1 MTNTLCLP
9 FQLKNYMRAV
19 VMFPHY
25 ASRYKLIIN
34 MKSEILIKD
43 HDLESPSHT
52 AWLLCGLLLPC
63 LPRTITIVV
72 TDQCIAAYLQQ
83 TVPSD
88 YRYQDDG
95 RMSSAL
101 LAQLCKMVVVI
112 SPRSILSNDYHCCWW
127 WCEESQKDENC
138 SL

>member
-1 MTNTLCLP
+1 
-9 FQLKNYMRAV
+9 
-19 VMFPHY
+19 
-25 ASRYKLIIN
+25 

-112 SPRSILSNDYHCCWW
+112 SPRSILSNDYQG
-127 WCEESQKDENC
+127 EVKEDEVLIKTPRRKNAFEFHKHHRISRLFIIIMGC
-138 SL
+138 QLELCTVK

>member
-1 MTNTLCLP
+1 
-9 FQLKNYMRAV
+9 
-19 VMFPHY
+19 
-25 ASRYKLIIN
+25 
-34 MKSEILIKD
+34 MKSEILMKD

-101 LAQLCKMVVVI
+101 LAQLCKMVVVVI
-112 SPRSILSNDYHCCWW
+112 SPRSILSNDYHCC
-127 WCEESQKDENC
+127 CGGVKNHKRMKIAAS
-138 SL
+138 SAYISSV

>member
-1 MTNTLCLP
+1 
-9 FQLKNYMRAV
+9 
-19 VMFPHY
+19 
-25 ASRYKLIIN
+25 

>member
-1 MTNTLCLP
+1 
-9 FQLKNYMRAV
+9 
-19 VMFPHY
+19 MFPHY

-34 MKSEILIKD
+34 IKSEILIKD

-95 RMSSAL
+95 RVSSAL

-112 SPRSILSNDYHCCWW
+112 SPRSILSNDYHCC
-127 WCEESQKDENC
+127 CGGVKNHKRMKIAAS
-138 SL
+138 SAYISSV